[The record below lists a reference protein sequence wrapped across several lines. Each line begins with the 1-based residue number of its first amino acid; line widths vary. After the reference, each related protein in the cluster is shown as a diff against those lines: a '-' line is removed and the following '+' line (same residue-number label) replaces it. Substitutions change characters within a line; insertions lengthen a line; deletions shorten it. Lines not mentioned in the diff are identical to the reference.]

1 MQGIKNQAHENAEW
15 RAECD
20 MRTLIDADEIRKD
33 AKRLKAAQEMARKK
47 LEAAAS
53 VMGEKPAT

>member
-1 MQGIKNQAHENAEW
+1 MRNNTAEDAEW

-20 MRTLIDADEIRKD
+20 MRTLMDADAIRKD
-33 AKRLKAAQEMARKK
+33 AKRLKAAREAARKK

>member
-1 MQGIKNQAHENAEW
+1 MKITANEDAEW

-20 MRTLIDADEIRKD
+20 MRTLMEAEEIRKD
-33 AKRLKAAQEMARKK
+33 AKRMKAAQEMARKK

-53 VMGEKPAT
+53 IMGEKPAT

>member
-1 MQGIKNQAHENAEW
+1 MKVTVNEDAEW

-20 MRTLIDADEIRKD
+20 MRTLMEAEEIRKD
-33 AKRLKAAQEMARKK
+33 AKRMKAAQEMARKK

-53 VMGEKPAT
+53 IMGEKPAT